1 MRKHLKK
8 IIALICCFT
17 LSLGAFASLTACSSK
32 EAKSYEIVYN
42 LNYEGETARTV
53 TVPSGATVVD
63 WQLTERD
70 TALSWWYTNADC
82 TRKYNFSKKIGAD
95 LNLYAKWSKNAD
107 TVIVTFDGNYRGKYA
122 NTAAAVKV
130 GDFIDETLAP
140 RLIGSDMNLRAGIKT
155 PNVLPNLILIREFQ
169 RMLLCMLAINA
180 IIRYKEI
187 TKVILYLTT
196 LR

>member
-42 LNYEGETARTV
+42 LNYEGEAARTV

-63 WQLTERD
+63 WQPDREGYSLIG
-70 TALSWWYTNADC
+70 WYTNADC

-95 LNLYAKWSKNAD
+95 LLS
-107 TVIVTFDGNYRGKYA
+107 
-122 NTAAAVKV
+122 
-130 GDFIDETLAP
+130 
-140 RLIGSDMNLRAGIKT
+140 IG
-155 PNVLPNLILIREFQ
+155 
-169 RMLLCMLAINA
+169 
-180 IIRYKEI
+180 
-187 TKVILYLTT
+187 
-196 LR
+196 

>member
-63 WQLTERD
+63 WQPDREGYSLIG
-70 TALSWWYTNADC
+70 WYTNADC

-140 RLIGSDMNLRAGIKT
+140 QVNRLGY
-155 PNVLPNLILIREFQ
+155 EFTGW
-169 RMLLCMLAINA
+169 
-180 IIRYKEI
+180 YKDAECLTEFDFNTRVSEDVTLG
-187 TKVILYLTT
+187 TK
-196 LR
+196 R